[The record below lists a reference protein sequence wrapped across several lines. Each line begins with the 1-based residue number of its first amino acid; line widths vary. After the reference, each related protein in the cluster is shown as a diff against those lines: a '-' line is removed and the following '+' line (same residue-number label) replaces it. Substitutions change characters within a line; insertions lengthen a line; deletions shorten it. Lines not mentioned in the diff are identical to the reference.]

1 MQATTELHQVS
12 GPNETDDVL
21 DDGAWLNSKLA
32 GTSLR

>member
-12 GPNETDDVL
+12 APTETDDLL
-21 DDGAWLNSKLA
+21 DDVAWLHSKLA